1 MHPNLLLAI
10 FMKYSK
16 NYYQIKSNNEIFDM
30 INSERDTIGYYNLPN
45 KDTNEIKK
53 YASAINKKNI
63 IVLGIGGS
71 SLGAK
76 AIYEFLL
83 PSNDYK
89 KKLLFLET
97 VDPLEINF
105 SLNSIDINDAHFVVI
120 SKSGKTIEIISL
132 LKFLNSII
140 EINQSNCTVISERK
154 SNLTNFAKRNNIR
167 VFELDENI
175 GGRFSVFSVVG
186 LVPLAMVGVDIDDL
200 LNGCKRVLNSFFEKK
215 DYYKPI
221 ISKARFLVENKSRF
235 NINAIFSYSS
245 SLESFNKWYIQLWAE
260 SLGKVNINGTRQALT
275 PIALIGPSDQHS
287 MLQLIIDGVRDKT
300 VTFIKI
306 KDLKDNTVIPNEF
319 SNKFNELDMDY
330 VDGVSFN
337 RLLNMQANATINSV
351 QDQKDIPCDVI
362 TIRTVDEYNIAKLM
376 FTYQL
381 LVSCIGK
388 FLQINTYDQPA
399 VEYGKNILIKGLK

>member
-1 MHPNLLLAI
+1 
-10 FMKYSK
+10 MKYSK

-105 SLNSIDINDAHFVVI
+105 SLNSININDAHFVVV

-186 LVPLAMVGVDIDDL
+186 LVPLAMVGVDIDNL

-221 ISKARFLVENKSRF
+221 IRKARFLVENKSRF

-306 KDLKDNTVIPNEF
+306 KDLKDNTVIPNKF
-319 SNKFNELDMDY
+319 SNKFKELDMDY

-351 QDQKDIPCDVI
+351 KDQKDIPCDVI

-399 VEYGKNILIKGLK
+399 VEHGKNILIERLK